1 MFFRWT
7 TQVLLNTH
15 FLKAHLQ
22 EQMGVNQR
30 LFSLNQKV
38 ESLDIEMALGLVF
51 VGLVE
56 LLVEDPAA
64 LVAERM
70 VLVVKMGLVELD
82 MH

>member
-1 MFFRWT
+1 
-7 TQVLLNTH
+7 
-15 FLKAHLQ
+15 
-22 EQMGVNQR
+22 MGVNRR

-38 ESLDIEMALGLVF
+38 ESLDIEMALGLVL

-70 VLVVKMGLVELD
+70 VLVVRMGLVELD

>member
-1 MFFRWT
+1 
-7 TQVLLNTH
+7 
-15 FLKAHLQ
+15 
-22 EQMGVNQR
+22 MGVNQR

-38 ESLDIEMALGLVF
+38 ESLDIEMALGLAF

-70 VLVVKMGLVELD
+70 VLVVRMGLVELD

>member
-1 MFFRWT
+1 
-7 TQVLLNTH
+7 
-15 FLKAHLQ
+15 
-22 EQMGVNQR
+22 MGVNQR

-70 VLVVKMGLVELD
+70 VLVVRMGLVELD
-82 MH
+82 MQHCKFLFLN

>member
-1 MFFRWT
+1 M
-7 TQVLLNTH
+7 
-15 FLKAHLQ
+15 
-22 EQMGVNQR
+22 NQR

-70 VLVVKMGLVELD
+70 VLVVRMGLVELD

>member
-1 MFFRWT
+1 
-7 TQVLLNTH
+7 
-15 FLKAHLQ
+15 
-22 EQMGVNQR
+22 MGVNQR

-38 ESLDIEMALGLVF
+38 ESLDIEMALGLVL

-70 VLVVKMGLVELD
+70 VLVVRMGLVELD

>member
-1 MFFRWT
+1 
-7 TQVLLNTH
+7 
-15 FLKAHLQ
+15 
-22 EQMGVNQR
+22 MGVNQR

-70 VLVVKMGLVELD
+70 VLVVRMGLVELD